1 MTSRARR
8 RQAEKHGHK
17 AERAAEV
24 LRRGKGYQ
32 ILDRRAKTP
41 VGEIDLVVRRGN
53 AIAFVEVKAR
63 STHDVAIEAV
73 TRHQARRIVD
83 AAHFWI
89 QQRPDLAAYDCRFDI
104 ITVSPYLWPR
114 HVENAFDVNDV

>member
-8 RQAEKHGHK
+8 QRAEQHGHK

-24 LRRGKGYQ
+24 LLRGKGYR

-41 VGEIDLVVRRGN
+41 VGEIDLVARRGN

-63 STHDVAIEAV
+63 PTHDQAIEAV
-73 TRHQARRIVD
+73 NRHQARRIID
-83 AAHFWI
+83 AARFWM
-89 QQRPDLAAYDCRFDI
+89 QQQPELAACDCRFDI

-114 HVENAFDVNDV
+114 HVENAFDANDV